1 MIEAHNL
8 SNLYGRGVY
17 ALRDL
22 SLRVDKGEFVFLTG
36 PSGAGKQQ
44 TFGFLVGQV
53 MRATKGKANPATVN
67 ELLRKVLT
75 DGM

>member
-1 MIEAHNL
+1 MIEALNV
-8 SNLYGRGVY
+8 SKMYGRGVY

-22 SLRVDKGEFVFLTG
+22 NLRVDKGDFVFLTG

-53 MRATKGKANPATVN
+53 MKATKGKANPAMVN
-67 ELLRKVLT
+67 AMLRRILDT
-75 DGM
+75 PT